1 MNMLISRDND
11 KL

>member
-1 MNMLISRDND
+1 MNMLISCNID